1 MIKASRAF
9 GSSASLMWSEG
20 RAAIGRLLAVL
31 FGAGFSSVG
40 DPISYLICIMH
51 CCVPLSRC
59 RFSKPASQQAT
70 QLASKKPYYYREA
83 ASKRHSQATPKGGR
97 AAVAAVLSLS
107 LSLPLSLP
115 LGSKTEA
122 RRIVQACKRI
132 WHEQQ
137 AWKTSLRLD
146 GVSLRNILCI

>member
-1 MIKASRAF
+1 MVRRPRRHRSPSGGLVWGWLFVSGRSNFIPHLHYALLC
-9 GSSASLMWSEG
+9 ASLS
-20 RAAIGRLLAVL
+20 L
-31 FGAGFSSVG
+31 
-40 DPISYLICIMH
+40 
-51 CCVPLSRC
+51 PLQQA
-59 RFSKPASQQAT
+59 SKPASQQAT